1 LHWWTQSQPIRTIAE
16 VPFYFPILET
26 RQPFPY
32 QYLAEKA
39 SELERLGMS
48 TCAIAKALEVTD
60 KTITKA
66 LRFAAEMKR
75 NPLDK

>member
-1 LHWWTQSQPIRTIAE
+1 
-16 VPFYFPILET
+16 
-26 RQPFPY
+26 
-32 QYLAEKA
+32 
-39 SELERLGMS
+39 MS